1 MPQTLS
7 KSEYLVPKLLA
18 ILLFSAFF
26 VLFDWTYA
34 SITILLLFLLMAV
47 SMMVLQNGRL
57 TLRITFFH
65 VWMLAF
71 GLFCFLSVIWA
82 WDTDNALTKGKTAFS
97 MLICY
102 SLAYLC

>member
-1 MPQTLS
+1 MEVSLN
-7 KSEYLVPKLLA
+7 KKRHIVPRVLA

-26 VLFDWTYA
+26 VLFDWAYA
-34 SITILLLFLLMAV
+34 SITILLLFLMMAV

-65 VWMLAF
+65 VWMLTF

-82 WDTDNALTKGKTAFS
+82 WDTDNAMTKGKTAFS
-97 MLICY
+97 MLIC
-102 SLAYLC
+102 

>member
-1 MPQTLS
+1 MMPQTLS

-18 ILLFSAFF
+18 ILLFSSFF

-65 VWMLAF
+65 VWMLTF

-82 WDTDNALTKGKTAFS
+82 
-97 MLICY
+97 
-102 SLAYLC
+102 

>member
-47 SMMVLQNGRL
+47 SMMVLRNGR
-57 TLRITFFH
+57 H
-65 VWMLAF
+65 
-71 GLFCFLSVIWA
+71 LFPCLDAHLQPFL
-82 WDTDNALTKGKTAFS
+82 LP
-97 MLICY
+97 
-102 SLAYLC
+102 